1 MVRRITLALH
11 TSAILI
17 SILRTLYTGYR
28 SVAAV
33 MVRVGLNGSSPYQG
47 GPSSSEFYEVLALKI
62 TFVDKTNV
70 NHYSYL
76 YRYE

>member
-1 MVRRITLALH
+1 MVRIITLALH

-17 SILRTLYTGYR
+17 SILRTLHTGYR

-33 MVRVGLNGSSPYQG
+33 MVRVGLNGSSPYRG
-47 GPSSSEFYEVLALKI
+47 DPSSSEFYAVLAPKI
-62 TFVDKTNV
+62 TFVDKSNV
-70 NHYSYL
+70 YHYSYL

>member
-1 MVRRITLALH
+1 MVRLITLAL
-11 TSAILI
+11 LK
-17 SILRTLYTGYR
+17 SILLTLHTGYR

-33 MVRVGLNGSSPYQG
+33 MVRVGLNGSSPYRG
-47 GPSSSEFYEVLALKI
+47 DPSSSEFYEVLALKI